1 MAETTNIKISQIEVN
16 KGQIEGLPKNPRFV
30 KDEKFKKLVK
40 SIEENPEMLGYRELL
55 VYPHGGKYIVIGG
68 NMRLRACKELGYK
81 EVPCKVLP
89 QDTTIEQLKAYTIKD
104 NSGFGEWDFDLLANE
119 WDVNDLSDWGLDLNF
134 GEAND
139 EDAKSET
146 EKLSQMEYNTIYYQ
160 ASRTDKDLAECVD
173 QHKFQ
178 AKVEFINSLGLPAER
193 KEILK
198 LFAYRFLKIDFEAV
212 ADYYS
217 FRATEDEKK
226 AIERLRCVIIDN
238 GQVGGFIEDDLIRIT
253 QLVTDIEDD

>member
-68 NMRLRACKELGYK
+68 NMRLRACKQLGYK

-119 WDVNDLSDWGLDLNF
+119 WDLGELNDWGVELPID
-134 GEAND
+134 D
-139 EDAKSET
+139 VEDVEKESKDISDSFELEFKLEITCENESEQ
-146 EKLSQMEYNTIYYQ
+146 EKMYNELTG
-160 ASRTDKDLAECVD
+160 R
-173 QHKFQ
+173 
-178 AKVEFINSLGLPAER
+178 
-193 KEILK
+193 
-198 LFAYRFLKIDFEAV
+198 
-212 ADYYS
+212 
-217 FRATEDEKK
+217 
-226 AIERLRCVIIDN
+226 
-238 GQVGGFIEDDLIRIT
+238 GFVCRVLT
-253 QLVTDIEDD
+253 L

>member
-30 KDEKFKKLVK
+30 KDDKFKKLVK

-55 VYPHGGKYIVIGG
+55 VYPHGGKYVVIGG
-68 NMRLRACKELGYK
+68 NMRLRACKQLGYK

-119 WDVNDLSDWGLDLNF
+119 WDVNDLNDWGVDIAF
-134 GEAND
+134 KEVT
-139 EDAKSET
+139 ET
-146 EKLSQMEYNTIYYQ
+146 EKLSSMNYDTVYYE
-160 ASRTDKDLAECVD
+160 ASRTGKDLIECVEQD
-173 QHKFQ
+173 KFQ
-178 AKVEFINSLGLPAER
+178 AKVEFINSLELPAER
-193 KEILK
+193 KEVLK
-198 LFAYRFLKIDFEAV
+198 MFAYRFLKIDFEAV

-217 FRATEDEKK
+217 FRATEVEKE
-226 AIERLRCVIIDN
+226 AMERLRLVIVDN
-238 GQVGGFIEDDLIRIT
+238 GQVGGFIEDNLLRINSI
-253 QLVTDIEDD
+253 VYKEDEDD

>member
-30 KDEKFKKLVK
+30 KDDKFKKLVK

-68 NMRLRACKELGYK
+68 NMRLRACKQLGYK

-119 WDVNDLSDWGLDLNF
+119 WDTELLDSWGVDLPVDDVCPDDF
-134 GEAND
+134 GEDFSLPEGDKAPFQQMSFTLAD
-139 EDAKSET
+139 DQAEVVKQAIADAKHDESYKWMET
-146 EKLSQMEYNTIYYQ
+146 FGNSNTNGNALYLIVSQWAEQRKL
-160 ASRTDKDLAECVD
+160 
-173 QHKFQ
+173 
-178 AKVEFINSLGLPAER
+178 
-193 KEILK
+193 
-198 LFAYRFLKIDFEAV
+198 
-212 ADYYS
+212 
-217 FRATEDEKK
+217 
-226 AIERLRCVIIDN
+226 
-238 GQVGGFIEDDLIRIT
+238 
-253 QLVTDIEDD
+253 